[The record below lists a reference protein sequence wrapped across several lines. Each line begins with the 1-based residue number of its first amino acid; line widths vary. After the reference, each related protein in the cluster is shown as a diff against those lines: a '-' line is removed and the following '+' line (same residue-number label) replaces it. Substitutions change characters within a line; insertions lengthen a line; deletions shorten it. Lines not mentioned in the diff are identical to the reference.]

1 MAATT
6 TVRVAE
12 ATRDRLNRLAEER
25 GVTVSEVLDDLTRRE
40 EEDVLLGQMNAHYEE
55 LRSVPEAW
63 DIHKAEVALWD
74 TTAGDG
80 LADG

>member
-12 ATRDRLNRLAEER
+12 ATRERLNRLADER
-25 GVTVSEVLDDLTRRE
+25 GQTVPEVLDQLTRRE
-40 EEDVLLGQMNAHYEE
+40 EEDALFAQMNAHYEE
-55 LRSVPEAW
+55 LQRDSEAW
-63 DIHKAEVALWD
+63 GAHKAEVALWD

-80 LADG
+80 LAEE